1 MTELSKAELITV
13 LTKADL
19 MTELSKAALMKSV
32 QNSGNLWI
40 LGHREIRGWQEG
52 STTLYIKAMLN
63 SHFLL

>member
-1 MTELSKAELITV
+1 MTELSKAELIAV
-13 LTKADL
+13 LTKAYL

-32 QNSGNLWI
+32 QNSGKWI
-40 LGHREIRGWQEG
+40 LGHRKIRGWQEG